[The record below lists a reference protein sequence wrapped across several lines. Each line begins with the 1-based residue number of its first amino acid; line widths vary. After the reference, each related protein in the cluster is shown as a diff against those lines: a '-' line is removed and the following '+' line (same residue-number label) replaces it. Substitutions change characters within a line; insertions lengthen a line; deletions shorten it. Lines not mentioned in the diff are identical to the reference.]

1 MCTKRRFYKSSF
13 LVTLLLFFLC
23 LQRLYAG
30 GVLSSPRMVYVIKT
44 NHFDIIFPKESAERA
59 HFIAGQADSLYEK
72 AKTAT
77 GLEKDFSMP
86 LIISPDSSV
95 LKVEYTNRPYNRIVI
110 FDSVADSSQ
119 TGDDV
124 LVELLYKEIFQ
135 AVSCSIRS
143 PFNELVYKFI
153 LGDPYQP
160 AALINLPFSFV
171 EAYSD
176 INSGAVNDRYFQQLL
191 IQAKI
196 EGKFP
201 TWLQA
206 AAIRDIHPGND
217 LSCAAA
223 TGFAAFLMQS
233 RGLEKY
239 SEFWNECGKLHP
251 YFMNGI
257 FYKVYGKPVGEV
269 WKEFEETIPLPRE
282 MAQMEALESLSR
294 EISENDRQGAF
305 ANILYTNYG
314 LVWYDSIRHEV
325 DIFDSNSFFKI
336 RQLLFI
342 ADNITKLAL
351 SPDGRYIIAS
361 YIRDTVRPEFKEEIT
376 RIFDLKER
384 KFLDQKLMLRDAC
397 FISGKDNSLMIA
409 GISVSKKRPVLQI
422 YSFNADEKKNELLYE
437 KQFDRKASVH
447 SLTSGKAGAVSYLLS
462 ENSETSLVVEELENS
477 EAEDGSRQLQVL
489 ASRRWTL
496 FGDNSGDRSDESSGG
511 SSGKISGENEKA
523 LSPFFIQYIPAEDLY
538 TFSYYPDSE
547 GALVRSGYIKDEKVY
562 LQQCDISGGVYYPL
576 IVDGRL
582 YYCASKISHNE
593 FRSIPFEKLAFA
605 EGKLVARESHDWE
618 PLSTSELS
626 EISETSATLEAASPA
641 ELTENSSS
649 SLPPVLDLKAR
660 TLGEYTIKNYN
671 PFKYLADISY
681 TPLFAIRDITVED
694 GAVFW
699 PSLGVYLSADSDPM
713 RNTELILSGG
723 IDFLRLSF
731 EKEFNTVPQETLEL
745 YNQIFG
751 RLKKYNFA
759 AYLENSST
767 PVDISAGAVFHFNKD
782 GDYDFKAVAK
792 TAWKIPVG
800 NILRDMNFSI
810 SSIYSAST
818 DYYDEKKIEYHK
830 PLPGW
835 TPLRESYELLELSFS
850 MGYSNSHQYG
860 ISKYERRGLTLGWR
874 LYSLWDI
881 YEIEAL
887 RKYRDLTKQEIKD
900 GKNTELTEVQLEKL
914 YEENLIDL
922 SQLSLG
928 FVSEIEIPRLNPL
941 EIKNGWVLS
950 LPTTVRAELMNK
962 TGTALD
968 VKVESLLLGNE
979 IQNGI
984 PFLYLFFSRM
994 GLKAGYDFKLEYDT
1008 KKVQLPD
1015 IRRKNY
1021 LADVFSQT
1029 NVSDSLYLIYN
1040 TDFLIPTGKL
1050 SETQLSMD
1058 LRGEYFIKT
1067 NGFKLSFNISAVF

>member
-44 NHFDIIFPKESAERA
+44 NHFDIIFPKDSAERA
-59 HFIAGQADSLYEK
+59 HFVAGQADSLYEK
-72 AKTAT
+72 AKAAT

-124 LVELLYKEIFQ
+124 LIELLYKEIFQ

-282 MAQMEALESLSR
+282 MEQMEALERQSR

-305 ANILYTNYG
+305 ANILNTNYG
-314 LVWYDSIRHEV
+314 LVWYDNIRHEV

-376 RIFDLKER
+376 RVFDLKER
-384 KFLDQKLMLRDAC
+384 EFLDQKLMLRDAC

-409 GISVSKKRPVLQI
+409 GIAVKTKKPVLQV
-422 YSFNADEKKNELLYE
+422 YSFDPDDNKNELLYE
-437 KQFDRKASVH
+437 KQFGRRASVH
-447 SLTSGKAGAVSYLLS
+447 SLTGGKAGAVSYLLS
-462 ENSETSLVVEELENS
+462 ENSQTGLVVEELNGKSEVDDNSELENS
-477 EAEDGSRQLQVL
+477 EDSHTQLQAVT
-489 ASRRWTL
+489 SRRWT
-496 FGDNSGDRSDESSGG
+496 FSDEN
-511 SSGKISGENEKA
+511 GKELA
-523 LSPFFIQYIPAEDLY
+523 PFFIQYIPSEDLY
-538 TFSYYPDSE
+538 TFSYYPDSD

-593 FRSIPFEKLAFA
+593 FRSLPFDALEYTDGKLAASEVSTDAAADLAPAA
-605 EGKLVARESHDWE
+605 ESALVAAGE
-618 PLSTSELS
+618 PLLDEPL
-626 EISETSATLEAASPA
+626 
-641 ELTENSSS
+641 
-649 SLPPVLDLKAR
+649 LDLKGR
-660 TLGEYTIKNYN
+660 TLGEYKIKNYN
-671 PFKYLADISY
+671 PFKYLANISF
-681 TPLFAIRDITVED
+681 TPLIAIRDITVED

-731 EKEFNTVPQETLEL
+731 EKEFNTVPKETEEL
-745 YNQIFG
+745 YNKIFG

-767 PVDISAGAVFHFNKD
+767 PVDISAGAVFHFNKG

-818 DYYDEKKIEYHK
+818 DYYDEKKLELHK

-835 TPLRESYELLELSFS
+835 TPLNASYRLFELSFA

-860 ISKYERRGLTLGWR
+860 ISKYERRGLTLGGR
-874 LYSLWDI
+874 LYSLWDV

-887 RKYRDLTKQEIKD
+887 QKYRDLTKQEIKE

-914 YEENLIDL
+914 YEENLIEL

-928 FVSEIEIPRLNPL
+928 LITEIEIPRLNPL

-1029 NVSDSLYLIYN
+1029 NVSDSVFLIYN

-1050 SETQLSMD
+1050 SEIQFNMD

-1067 NGFKLSFNISAVF
+1067 NGFKITFNINALF